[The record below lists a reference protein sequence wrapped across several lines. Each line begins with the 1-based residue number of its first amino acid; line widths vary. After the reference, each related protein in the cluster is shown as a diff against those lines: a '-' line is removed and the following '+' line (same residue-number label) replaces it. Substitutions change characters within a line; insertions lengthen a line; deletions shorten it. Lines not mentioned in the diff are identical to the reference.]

1 VACGE
6 VLYREVLYQLKME
19 GQPLK
24 GKTIEVKL
32 GGKTEFGHLDK
43 DIASA
48 IEWLKRETNKI
59 ASLDLIDHTRLN
71 NSIDIA
77 FEGVQG

>member
-1 VACGE
+1 
-6 VLYREVLYQLKME
+6 MNNP
-19 GQPLK
+19 QPLK
-24 GKTIEVKL
+24 GKTIEVKI
-32 GGKTEFGHLDK
+32 GNNTEFGHLDK
-43 DIASA
+43 DIALA
-48 IEWLKRETNKI
+48 VEWLKRETDKI